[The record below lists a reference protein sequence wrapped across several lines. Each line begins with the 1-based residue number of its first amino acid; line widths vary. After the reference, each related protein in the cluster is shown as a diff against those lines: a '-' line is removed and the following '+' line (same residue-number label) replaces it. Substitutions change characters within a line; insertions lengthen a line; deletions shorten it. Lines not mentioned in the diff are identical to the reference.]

1 MKESSETPWLDLVHH
16 LGKDFMERA
25 AEHDRQDT
33 FVNQNYADLKKHHF
47 FSIKTATIFSP
58 ERRTPRTPPSTS

>member
-1 MKESSETPWLDLVHH
+1 
-16 LGKDFMERA
+16 MERA

-33 FVNQNYADLKKHHF
+33 LVNQNYADLKKHHF